1 VPDKQLVAKDLQ
13 KKSKAYIA
21 LLSISLYIYIVLLSN
36 LLNNVEN
43 EFIRKWKSQVK
54 KGTLSFI
61 ALNALSKKELY
72 GYELI
77 ELIKESTSIVIA
89 EGTLYPLM
97 NRLKK
102 EGLATS
108 KWVEQES
115 GIPRKYYVLTKEGL
129 STLKEMRGYWDEL
142 ELSIKKITKNEL

>member
-1 VPDKQLVAKDLQ
+1 MD
-13 KKSKAYIA
+13 
-21 LLSISLYIYIVLLSN
+21 
-36 LLNNVEN
+36 N
-43 EFIRKWKSQVK
+43 EFIYKWQSQVK

-61 ALNALSKKELY
+61 ILNVLKDNEFY

-77 ELIKESTSIVIA
+77 ERIKQTTRVEIA

-102 EGLATS
+102 EELVDS

-115 GIPRKYYVLTKEGL
+115 GIPRKYYTITQSGME
-129 STLKEMRGYWDEL
+129 TLKEMQAYWIDMNS
-142 ELSIKKITKNEL
+142 SIQKLILK

>member
-1 VPDKQLVAKDLQ
+1 MK
-13 KKSKAYIA
+13 
-21 LLSISLYIYIVLLSN
+21 
-36 LLNNVEN
+36 N
-43 EFIRKWKSQVK
+43 EFIEKWKSQVK

-61 ALNALSKKELY
+61 VLNAINKKELY

-77 ELIKESTSIVIA
+77 EIIKSTTAIDIA

-115 GIPRKYYVLTKEGL
+115 GIPRKYYVLTKEGK
-129 STLKEMRGYWDEL
+129 SALKEMKTYWTEL
-142 ELSIKKITKNEL
+142 ETSIKKLMNNAV